1 MAGPRPPTG
10 VPFLPPSTVAD
21 RAFAQNVDRLVRRTT
36 IVNSADDIRR
46 NITLCLVGG
55 RPCTLEMGSNIAST
69 SGYIIPGGLKAF
81 SLDGAQRFKIIV
93 SGDLPWLFRVE
104 CLDVEVGNLE
114 AVVKNGSTLTS
125 VFDVDQP
132 SNIYPSLKV
141 SNARF
146 TGITED
152 NPIAIDSLFSQQANA
167 GITRQAVVDV
177 SKIIVE
183 GVQRLVAVDDVQASW
198 LTSTFR
204 DMRLSRVGG
213 FGSLPD
219 VLIGGGALSSGFIGC
234 VFENISGRFSVDLGE
249 TSDASSFSNLLVLGA
264 GAIPTFRTNPAFP
277 GQAVTLKRVEFM
289 LRALSP
295 DDVDLDNIV
304 GGGGVADGTYGDVTV
319 TGGGTVWTVTRP
331 QVKAASIGVPFGL
344 QEQTVTIVDASC
356 TVASNVIVGWGAT
369 LPTDENQP
377 GACAVTFSAVPAAG
391 SLDVTVSSDNA
402 DPVGGTY
409 KILYT
414 LG

>member
-93 SGDLPWLFRVE
+93 SGDLPFLFYAKGAELNNGCPVDIH
-104 CLDVEVGNLE
+104 DVTIQL
-114 AVVKNGSTLTS
+114 
-125 VFDVDQP
+125 
-132 SNIYPSLKV
+132 
-141 SNARF
+141 
-146 TGITED
+146 
-152 NPIAIDSLFSQQANA
+152 QANA
-167 GITRQAVVDV
+167 SLETVFVVEQVSAVSAATFSDTLTVTSIYVDATAVGASCTNLFAHGDYQHPVGFRIGRFFAEDV
-177 SKIIVE
+177 SINGVDNVLAFGDATMFWTDCSVRNMLVSGTAAATFGQGIASSVFNGIVE
-183 GVQRLVAVDDVQASW
+183 NLVAP
-198 LTSTFR
+198 STVFSVGSR
-204 DMRLSRVGG
+204 STVSLQYARLDS
-213 FGSLPD
+213 
-219 VLIGGGALSSGFIGC
+219 FIGT
-234 VFENISGRFSVDLGE
+234 SV
-249 TSDASSFSNLLVLGA
+249 SVLGKITLLRVFTA
-264 GAIPTFRTNPAFP
+264 TTRTLTAF
-277 GQAVTLKRVEFM
+277 
-289 LRALSP
+289 
-295 DDVDLDNIV
+295 DVDLDNIV
-304 GGGGVADGTYGDVTV
+304 GGGGGTTV
-319 TGGGTVWTVTRP
+319 T
-331 QVKAASIGVPFGL
+331 AAAITVPFGL
-344 QEQTVTIVDASC
+344 QEQTVTVVDASC
-356 TVASNVIVGWGAT
+356 TALSNVIVGWGSTA
-369 LPTDENQP
+369 PTDENQP